1 MFYSKSNIVRFCAV
15 LYGGV
20 SMKPVPSKSS
30 SRNGLIAVE
39 FLIFSSLFVLMFA
52 ILLRH
57 LFTLWMQ
64 IRTEDQAMMLARE
77 AAGMYQDAGTIHFQD
92 VFNGRGTAEIRW
104 DQSNVWVRVELND
117 ARAGAERFLPRE
129 TP

>member
-1 MFYSKSNIVRFCAV
+1 
-15 LYGGV
+15 
-20 SMKPVPSKSS
+20 MKLFHSRPSARS
-30 SRNGLIAVE
+30 GLITVE
-39 FLIFSSLFVLMFA
+39 FLLFSSLFVLMFA
-52 ILLRH
+52 ILLRQ

-77 AAGMYQDAGTIHFQD
+77 AAGMYQDAGTTHFQD